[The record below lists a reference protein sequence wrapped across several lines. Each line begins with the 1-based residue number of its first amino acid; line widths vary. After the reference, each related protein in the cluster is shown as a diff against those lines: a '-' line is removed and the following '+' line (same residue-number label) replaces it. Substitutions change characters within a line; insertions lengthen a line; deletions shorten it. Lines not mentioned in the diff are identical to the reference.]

1 MFIHICM
8 YSSAEMDDGENKDN
22 NNNDELP
29 DEMNLEGSD
38 GGDEPP
44 NEEEDPTG
52 EDGGIDAMDE
62 EDPED
67 GGSSE
72 NDDDDDEH
80 NNHERT
86 AISESCGDL
95 PEQQQEEEPKE
106 DEDHDRSA
114 VELPKAADDQTPAA
128 YGIRSD
134 KGKDSLLNAADEGD
148 AHNTDNSDKQD
159 DGSNS
164 DQQDPS
170 AMKAHQPQGKGGR
183 SQGES
188 RDGQSHEVGGSN
200 REEQPVKPT
209 SREIEPP
216 NPFKNPGDVNE
227 KWHRRLNLV
236 LPPNGD
242 ADADDDADDDGG
254 GGNDQDVEDG
264 LGKGLYEHASKEEGA
279 MEQVL
284 ADAPEEDAV
293 QLPEEGERS
302 DDSNPAAAAAMG
314 QDDEGSPDLQND
326 RPDDIDCDG
335 ERKRDRPQDED
346 RYAGQKA
353 KKKRLN
359 NNDRVDVGSD
369 DRNEEH
375 SNDEDANDDEG
386 VPMDDDEDNHQSDD
400 ESRSVD
406 EAVGE
411 TGGEVNLSDSSKVVT
426 KESFQFGPRST
437 VEKRD
442 NEQVL
447 DDANEDEGIQC
458 HDFDPRDVSQ
468 SSLLKGR
475 QLWQHYR
482 QSTESYAM
490 RLCEQLRLILEP
502 TLATRLRGDYRTGK
516 RINMRKVI
524 PYVASGF
531 RKDKIWLRR
540 TKPAKRAYQV
550 MVMIDDSSSM
560 GSAGPLAL
568 SSLAMI
574 ATAMTRLEI
583 GELSIASF
591 AEDVTVLHKFGTPFT
606 DECGASIVSRFHFEA
621 SSTMLSASL
630 HAVKAVFDE
639 ARGSICQMSNLS
651 STAVLQLCFVISD
664 ARIDSDNREHLEAK
678 VRALSEQNILVVLVI
693 IDRSADPKDSIFNT
707 RSVSFI
713 GNKVV
718 TRSYFDDFPFP
729 YYVAI
734 QHIEALP
741 DVLSNALK
749 QWFELIHLQLSNH

>member
-1 MFIHICM
+1 
-8 YSSAEMDDGENKDN
+8 
-22 NNNDELP
+22 
-29 DEMNLEGSD
+29 MNLEGSD
-38 GGDEPP
+38 DGDEGPEP
-44 NEEEDPTG
+44 SDEDPAG
-52 EDGGIDAMDE
+52 EDGGIDPMDE
-62 EDPED
+62 DDPED

-72 NDDDDDEH
+72 NDENDDEQ
-80 NNHERT
+80 NNQERT
-86 AISESCGDL
+86 ALSESCGDL
-95 PEQQQEEEPKE
+95 PEQQQEVEEPKE
-106 DEDHDRSA
+106 DEDRDHSA

-134 KGKDSLLNAADEGD
+134 KGKDSLLNGADEGD
-148 AHNTDNSDKQD
+148 EHNTDDIDKQN
-159 DGSNS
+159 GSNS
-164 DQQDPS
+164 DQRDPS

-200 REEQPVKPT
+200 RDEQPVKPT
-209 SREIEPP
+209 SRELEPP

-236 LPPNGD
+236 LPPDGD
-242 ADADDDADDDGG
+242 GDGEDAAESDGG
-254 GGNDQDVEDG
+254 RGDDDVEDG

-293 QLPEEGERS
+293 QLPEGGERS
-302 DDSNPAAAAAMG
+302 EDLAAAAAMG
-314 QDDEGSPDLQND
+314 QDDEGPPDLQND
-326 RPDDIDCDG
+326 RPDFDSDS
-335 ERKRDRPQDED
+335 ERKRERSQDVD
-346 RYAGQKA
+346 RYTGQKA

-359 NNDRVDVGSD
+359 NNDNRLDVGNE
-369 DRNEEH
+369 DRNEEI
-375 SNDEDANDDEG
+375 SNDEDANDDG
-386 VPMDDDEDNHQSDD
+386 APMDEDT
-400 ESRSVD
+400 ESRSAD
-406 EAVGE
+406 EAVAE
-411 TGGEVNLSDSSKVVT
+411 VREVNLSDSSKVVT
-426 KESFQFGPRST
+426 NESFQFGPRST
-437 VEKRD
+437 VKDKRD
-442 NEQVL
+442 EGVL
-447 DDANEDEGIQC
+447 DAPEAAADEIQC
-458 HDFDPRDVSQ
+458 RDVDPREVSQ
-468 SSLLKGR
+468 SSLLRGR

-621 SSTMLSASL
+621 SRTMLSASL
-630 HAVKAVFDE
+630 HAVKAVFDD
-639 ARGSICQMSNLS
+639 ARGSICQMNNLS

-693 IDRSADPKDSIFNT
+693 IDRSVDPKDSIFNT
-707 RSVSFI
+707 RSVSFV

>member
-1 MFIHICM
+1 
-8 YSSAEMDDGENKDN
+8 
-22 NNNDELP
+22 
-29 DEMNLEGSD
+29 MNLEGSD
-38 GGDEPP
+38 DGDEGPEP
-44 NEEEDPTG
+44 SDEDPTG
-52 EDGGIDAMDE
+52 EDDGIDPMDE
-62 EDPED
+62 DDPED

-72 NDDDDDEH
+72 NDENDDEQ
-80 NNHERT
+80 NNQERT
-86 AISESCGDL
+86 ALSESCGDL
-95 PEQQQEEEPKE
+95 PEQQQEVEEPK
-106 DEDHDRSA
+106 DEDRDHSA

-134 KGKDSLLNAADEGD
+134 KGKDSLLNGADEGD
-148 AHNTDNSDKQD
+148 EHNTDDIDKQ

-164 DQQDPS
+164 DQRDPS

-200 REEQPVKPT
+200 RDEQPVKPT
-209 SREIEPP
+209 KRELEPP

-236 LPPNGD
+236 LPPDGD
-242 ADADDDADDDGG
+242 GDGEDAAESDGG
-254 GGNDQDVEDG
+254 GGDDDVHDVEDG

-284 ADAPEEDAV
+284 ADSPEEDAV
-293 QLPEEGERS
+293 QLPEGGERS
-302 DDSNPAAAAAMG
+302 EDLPDSNPAAAMG

-326 RPDDIDCDG
+326 RPNFDSDS
-335 ERKRDRPQDED
+335 ERKRERSQDED
-346 RYAGQKA
+346 RYTGQKA

-359 NNDRVDVGSD
+359 NNDNRVDVGNE
-369 DRNEEH
+369 DRNEEI
-375 SNDEDANDDEG
+375 SNDEDANDDG
-386 VPMDDDEDNHQSDD
+386 APMDEDNHSHT
-400 ESRSVD
+400 ESRSAD
-406 EAVGE
+406 EAVVE
-411 TGGEVNLSDSSKVVT
+411 AREVNLSDSSKVVT
-426 KESFQFGPRST
+426 NESFQFGPRST
-437 VEKRD
+437 VKDKRD
-442 NEQVL
+442 EGVL
-447 DDANEDEGIQC
+447 DAPEAAAEEIQC
-458 HDFDPRDVSQ
+458 RDVDPGDVSQ
-468 SSLLKGR
+468 SSLLRGR

-502 TLATRLRGDYRTGK
+502 TIATRLRGDYRTGK

-621 SSTMLSASL
+621 SRTMLSASL
-630 HAVKAVFDE
+630 HAVKAVFDD
-639 ARGSICQMSNLS
+639 ARGSICQMNNLS

-664 ARIDSDNREHLEAK
+664 AKIDSDNREHLEAK

-693 IDRSADPKDSIFNT
+693 IDRSVDPKDSIFNT
-707 RSVSFI
+707 RSVSFV